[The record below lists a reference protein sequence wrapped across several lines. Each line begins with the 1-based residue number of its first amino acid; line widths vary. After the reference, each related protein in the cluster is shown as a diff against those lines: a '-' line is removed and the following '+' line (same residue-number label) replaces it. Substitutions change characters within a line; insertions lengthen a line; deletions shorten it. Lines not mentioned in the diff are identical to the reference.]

1 MPYKNL
7 NIGIILLVFFFACK
21 DTNSPESPEIST
33 TEQDSITEVTARNE
47 PEHMTIYI
55 WVEKLRMRAQPDT
68 KSDIIAELKEG
79 EAVFFLDEKSN
90 FTQKITL
97 RGKQYDEPWLKV
109 KTSNNQEGWV
119 YGGGVKFYKPKID
132 VTPSPYDACMDLRKR
147 RREQAYQ
154 DCIGRIMDKQLRKDE
169 RRVKKIERGYEF
181 TLLSGEKKQLVFG
194 EPEAGTSDIPHFDY
208 RYYISKIG
216 YFVTETSG
224 GGLSEYRLINDK
236 SGNEI
241 SIWGFPKAS
250 PDYKHVAAI
259 NANLSTPE
267 SNNNG
272 VQILGFTDQ
281 GLQVIW
287 EKTIKSLE
295 PIQSKW
301 LDQNTIAISFRP
313 PPNKSLIKIKTLEL
327 KMDEKGEWAFSEE
340 IE

>member
-1 MPYKNL
+1 MPYRNL
-7 NIGIILLVFFFACK
+7 ILGFILLVFFSACK
-21 DTNSPESPEIST
+21 DTNSSSSPEIIK
-33 TEQDSITEVTARNE
+33 TEQDSLAKVNARNE
-47 PEHMTIYI
+47 PEQVTIYI
-55 WVEKLRMRAQPDT
+55 WVEKLRMRAEPDT
-68 KSDIIAELKEG
+68 KAEIITELKEG

-109 KTSNNQEGWV
+109 KTSNNQVGWV

-154 DCIGRIMDKQLRKDE
+154 DCVERIMEKQLRKDK
-169 RRVKKIERGYEF
+169 RLVKKIDRGFEF
-181 TLLSGEKKQLVFG
+181 TLLSGEKKQLIFG
-194 EPEAGTSDIPHFDY
+194 EPEASATDIPRFDY
-208 RYYISKIG
+208 RYYIPKIG

-250 PDYKHVAAI
+250 PDYKHVVAI
-259 NANLSTPE
+259 NANLSTSE
-267 SNNNG
+267 NENNG
-272 VQILGFTDQ
+272 IQILGFTDQ
-281 GLQVIW
+281 GLKVVW
-287 EKTIKSLE
+287 EKTIKNLE

-301 LDQNTIAISFRP
+301 LDQNTIEISFRP

-327 KMDEKGEWAFSEE
+327 KMNEIGDWTFSED
-340 IE
+340 II